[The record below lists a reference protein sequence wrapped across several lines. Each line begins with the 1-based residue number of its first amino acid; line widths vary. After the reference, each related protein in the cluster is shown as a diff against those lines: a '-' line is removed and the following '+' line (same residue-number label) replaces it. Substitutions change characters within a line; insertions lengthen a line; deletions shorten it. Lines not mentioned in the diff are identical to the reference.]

1 MVWTV
6 INLKQNCEIMTT
18 GQKIEELQKRSKEQY
33 ARGNYKEGID
43 SSLELIDLLDESS
56 VHQRMIAFQW
66 ELVARMYL
74 QMKQPH
80 EAEAAARNSLDAYL
94 RYKTAD
100 ASGWDPAND
109 SYLADFR
116 MTLAISLAYQKRY
129 AEAMQYA
136 EQWERTHLKMRGP
149 EDPFVKEVVAQHM
162 KRMRA
167 RLAGVVVPDNDP
179 DHSGSKV

>member
-1 MVWTV
+1 
-6 INLKQNCEIMTT
+6 MTT
-18 GQKIEELQKRSKEQY
+18 GQKIEELRKKSKEEY
-33 ARGNYKEGID
+33 ARGSYKDGIE
-43 SSLELIDLLDESS
+43 SSRELIDLLDESS
-56 VHQRMIAFQW
+56 VHQRMVAFQW

-74 QMKQPH
+74 QMKEPLK
-80 EAEAAARNSLDAYL
+80 AEAAARNSLDSYL

-100 ASGWDPAND
+100 ASDWDPEND

-167 RLAGVVVPDNDP
+167 RLAGVAVPDNDP
-179 DHSGSKV
+179 DHSGSKS